1 MADMDGR
8 YQARPRQNLAETRS
22 NAMVDSSAAAHWDE
36 GMLIPVA
43 EINELMLDLLRTLA
57 CGQGPGLPRLV
68 GELRPLWH
76 DIDDA
81 ALQRLARCPYL
92 LLDAGFASP
101 EHWQRRALD
110 GTVNDGA
117 MPRGYF
123 ASTAGIALVRHAL
136 VLARYLARSHRLT
149 ARVLLGLAPE
159 CAERIASRS
168 LKDLEA
174 LAELCPPWIAPR
186 WEAQPAVWQQMLQA
200 AREGPETLRRVQTRG
215 LQLMAALW

>member
-1 MADMDGR
+1 M
-8 YQARPRQNLAETRS
+8 T
-22 NAMVDSSAAAHWDE
+22 DSIAAARWDE
-36 GMLIPVA
+36 GMLIPVT
-43 EINELMLDLLRTLA
+43 EINELMLGTLRTLA
-57 CGQGPGLPRLV
+57 VGQGPGLPRLV
-68 GELRPLWH
+68 SELRPLWH
-76 DIDDA
+76 MIDDA

-92 LLDAGFASP
+92 LLDAGFAAP
-101 EHWQRRALD
+101 EHWERRALE
-110 GTVNDGA
+110 GSVHDGA

-136 VLARYLARSHRLT
+136 VLARHLARSHRLT
-149 ARVLLGLAPE
+149 ARVLLGLGPE

-186 WEAQPAVWQQMLQA
+186 WEAQPTVWRQMLQA
-200 AREGPETLRRVQTRG
+200 ALEGPEALRRVQTRG